1 MLKTLTTEEQERVLE
16 VAIKRNPRDHAMCK
30 TILYTGLRVSELVG
44 LTWDDVL
51 IKGEIKHTLVVRAEI
66 AKRARPREIPLS
78 GAVQPTLSDYVSWAV
93 ARFGDYN
100 PAWPFFTQLHK
111 PEKLTPRQV
120 QRLLKNIGNTA
131 LGRRIH
137 PHLLRH
143 TFATNL
149 LKVTNIRVVQELLGH
164 KNISTTEIYT
174 HPTMNDAQQ
183 AVDQLDFTNGK
194 KPFPHDSG
202 NNPISG

>member
-1 MLKTLTTEEQERVLE
+1 MLKTLTKEEQERVLE
-16 VAIKRNPRDHAMCK
+16 VALKKSIREHAIVK
-30 TILYTGLRVSELVG
+30 IVLYTGLRVSELVG
-44 LTWDDVL
+44 LTWDDML
-51 IKGEIKHTLVVRAEI
+51 ICNEIKRTLVVRAEI

-78 GAVQPTLSDYVSWAV
+78 SAIQKTLAEYVGWVV
-93 ARFGDYN
+93 ARFGPYDTS
-100 PAWPFFTQLHK
+100 WPFFTQLHK
-111 PEKLTPRQV
+111 PRKLTPRQV
-120 QRLLKNIGNTA
+120 QRLIKDIGTAA

-174 HPTMNDAQQ
+174 HPTMSDAQQ
-183 AVDQLDFTNGK
+183 AVDQLELNGIK
-194 KPFPHDSG
+194 LNTPH
-202 NNPISG
+202 NL